1 MFFLIKVV
9 TVIEELVHCNFYY
22 RYYYFVIASENW
34 MTDSILK
41 IRVIAEEGRG
51 DIVEI
56 KPEYGLVAQFGGV
69 DHMMMIQLMIRR

>member
-1 MFFLIKVV
+1 
-9 TVIEELVHCNFYY
+9 
-22 RYYYFVIASENW
+22 